1 MIRIRALTIA
11 VLFTLLAACASQAQQ
26 SQTKTLYQRLGGYD
40 AIAAV
45 SDDFIMRLGSD
56 PQFARFFTGFSMDS
70 QKRLRQMIVELLCQ
84 ESGGPCFY
92 TGRSMKQSHAG
103 LRISEADWDKSAVHL
118 TAAMDRFKVGA
129 QEKNEVLALAGR
141 LKPDIVER

>member
-1 MIRIRALTIA
+1 MTRIRTLIVA
-11 VLFTLLAACASQAQQ
+11 VTFALLAACTSQAQQ
-26 SQTKTLYQRLGGYD
+26 SPNKTLYQRLGGYD

-45 SDDFIMRLGSD
+45 SDDFIARLGSD
-56 PQFARFFTGFSMDS
+56 PQFTRFFAGFSADS
-70 QKRLRQMIVELLCQ
+70 QRRLRQQIVDLLCQ

-103 LRISEADWDKSAVHL
+103 LRISEDDWNKSAAHL
-118 TAAMDRFKVGA
+118 TAAMDRFKVPA
-129 QEKNEVLALAGR
+129 REKDEVLALAGK

>member
-1 MIRIRALTIA
+1 MVRYRTLA
-11 VLFTLLAACASQAQQ
+11 VSLMFALLAACTSQAQQ
-26 SQTKTLYQRLGGYD
+26 SPNKTLYQRLGGYD

-56 PQFARFFTGFSMDS
+56 PQFAKFFAGFSVDS

-103 LRISEADWDKSAVHL
+103 LRISDDDWNKSAVHL
-118 TAAMDRFKVGA
+118 TAAMDRFRVGA
-129 QEKNEVLALAGR
+129 QEKNEILALAGKLR
-141 LKPDIVER
+141 PDIVER

>member
-1 MIRIRALTIA
+1 MIRIRILTIA
-11 VLFTLLAACASQAQQ
+11 VMFALLAACTSQAQQ
-26 SQTKTLYQRLGGYD
+26 SPKTLYQRLGGYD

-45 SDDFIMRLGSD
+45 SDDFIMRLGTD
-56 PQFARFFTGFSMDS
+56 PQFAKFFTGFSMDS

-103 LRISEADWDKSAVHL
+103 LRISEDDWNKSAVHL
-118 TAAMDRFKVGA
+118 TAALDRFRVGA
-129 QEKNEVLALAGR
+129 QEKNEVLALAGK